1 MMAHNFSTRHE
12 FRNRPVEHPA
22 RHRLAR
28 FALAVLL
35 LLALLLLTYSAAHG
49 AGFAAYTLGPQDK
62 IRVKVVE
69 WRANVDTVFEW
80 SSLNGEF
87 TVGAS
92 GAISLPLIGEVQSAG
107 LTPSA
112 LSTEIGERLK
122 KLVALASAPVAAVE
136 VVQYRPFYIL
146 GTVAKPGE
154 YAFRPDITVLQ
165 ALSIAGGLT
174 ANADSGVRPAGD
186 IIVRR
191 GELREAETQTA
202 ALMAQKARLE
212 AEAGN
217 IDKMQ
222 FPAELEQR
230 KNNATIAQLMQQERL
245 LFDTRRNT
253 FKAQTAALTQAKAAA
268 EKEIAALEAQAKT
281 QKTAEDRTRKDLTNI
296 GSLVSKG
303 LAAASRRDE
312 LQRTASRLEDER
324 QRLDAALLRVRQEA
338 GRADAAIADTTNK
351 RTGEAVASLRE
362 TQALLEQAMTR
373 HDTASKLVAELQTAA
388 HAPNGRS
395 TRAQPVY
402 TIVRANEA
410 QPQRREMSATE
421 LTRLEPGDTLKVE
434 SPLDDAPA
442 ATTATQ

>member
-1 MMAHNFSTRHE
+1 MAHNFSTRHD
-12 FRNRPVEHPA
+12 FHDHPA
-22 RHRLAR
+22 EHRKRHRLAR
-28 FALAVLL
+28 FVFAVLL
-35 LLALLLLTYSAAHG
+35 MLALLLLTFSVASG
-49 AGFAAYTLGPQDK
+49 SGPAAYTLGPQDK

-69 WRANVDTVFEW
+69 WRANVDTAFEW

-87 TVGAS
+87 SVGAS

-112 LSTEIGERLK
+112 LATEIGERLK
-122 KLVALASAPVAAVE
+122 KLVALASAPIAAVE

-154 YAFRPDITVLQ
+154 YAFRPDLTVLQ

-174 ANADSGVRPAGD
+174 MSTDSGARPARD

-191 GELREAETQTA
+191 GELREAETLAA

-230 KNNATIAQLMQQERL
+230 KNNTTIAQLMQQERL
-245 LFDTRRNT
+245 LFDTRRNA
-253 FKAQTAALTQAKAAA
+253 FKAQTAALTQAKTAA

-281 QKTAEDRTRKDLTNI
+281 LKTAEDRARKDLTNI
-296 GSLVSKG
+296 GSLVAKG

-312 LQRTASRLEDER
+312 LERTVSRAEGER
-324 QRLDAALLRVRQEA
+324 QHLDAALLRARQEA
-338 GRADAAIADTTNK
+338 GRADAAIADATNK

-373 HDTASKLVAELQTAA
+373 HDTASKLVAELQAVA
-388 HAPNGRS
+388 HVPNGRS
-395 TRAQPVY
+395 TRTQPVY
-402 TIVRANEA
+402 TIVRPNEA
-410 QPQRREMSATE
+410 LPQRREMSATE

-434 SPLDDAPA
+434 LPLDDAPGT
-442 ATTATQ
+442 TTATQ